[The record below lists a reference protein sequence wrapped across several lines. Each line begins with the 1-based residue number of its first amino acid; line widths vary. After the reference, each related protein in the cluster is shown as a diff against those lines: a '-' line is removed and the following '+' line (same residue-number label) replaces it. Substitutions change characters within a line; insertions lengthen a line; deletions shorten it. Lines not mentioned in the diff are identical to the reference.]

1 MRRAALAVLLAVS
14 AACAPP
20 PPVVVAPTA
29 PAHPDFVFPA
39 APAGTPPATLERL
52 DRAWRLLQSNDPAAA
67 EREFATLLRADRTF
81 APAVA
86 GQGYVELARRRTDEA
101 LAAFERATAATPA
114 YAPALVGRA
123 LTLLRAGRDDD
134 ALAAFEAALA
144 ADATLPDVATR
155 IELLRVQQLQDR
167 VSRAERAAAAGR
179 WDEARE
185 AYLSAI
191 AASPE
196 SPFLH
201 RDLAA
206 DGIAR
211 RPPRCGPRAR
221 AAGTGAGRATTR
233 ATIVIVADGPRGPR
247 RPAPG
252 RWRPTNAPRPSTRRR
267 TSTAAI
273 ARLRERA
280 RVAALPAEYHAIA
293 TAPAATRADL
303 AALLGVRLGAVLAA
317 APQRQ
322 TVVTDVRGHWAQ
334 QWIEATAR
342 SGAMEVFS
350 NYTFQPATRLRRAD
364 VADVVSRVLSLV
376 TSGRAAVRWDLSAVD
391 IADVPPG
398 HLAYPA
404 VRRAVAAGV
413 MRLDDGAFRPLQ
425 PVTGAEL
432 AGIIDRLEG
441 LRGAQ

>member
-1 MRRAALAVLLAVS
+1 MRRAALAVLIAVT

-20 PPVVVAPTA
+20 PPVVVAPTS
-29 PAHPDFVFPA
+29 PAHPDFVYPA
-39 APAGTPPATLERL
+39 AAPGTPPATLERL
-52 DRAWRLLQSNDPAAA
+52 DRGWRLLQSSDPAAA
-67 EREFATLLRADRTF
+67 EREFATLLRANRSF
-81 APAVA
+81 APALA
-86 GQGYVELARRRTDEA
+86 GQGYVELARRRSDEA
-101 LAAFERATAATPA
+101 LTAFDRAAAVAPG

-123 LTLLRAGRDDD
+123 LTLLGAGRDDD

-144 ADATLPDVATR
+144 ADATLPDVGTR

-167 VSRAERAAAAGR
+167 VSRGERAAAAGR

-185 AYLSAI
+185 AYLAAI

-201 RDLAA
+201 RDLARMELRA
-206 DGIAR
+206 ERFDAALDHARQALALDGEDARNHLIAAEVLEAGND
-211 RPPRCGPRAR
+211 PAGALAAYQR
-221 AAGTGAGRATTR
+221 AAA
-233 ATIVIVADGPRGPR
+233 IDS
-247 RPAPG
+247 APG
-252 RWRPTNAPRPSTRRR
+252 VSE
-267 TSTAAI
+267 AI

-280 RVAALPAEYHAIA
+280 RLAALPAEYHAIA
-293 TAPAATRADL
+293 TASTATRADL

-334 QWIEATAR
+334 QWIDAAAR
-342 SGAMEVFS
+342 SGAIEVFS
-350 NYTFQPATRLRRAD
+350 NYTFQPATPLRRAD
-364 VADVVSRVLSLV
+364 VAEVVSRVLSL
-376 TSGRAAVRWDLSAVD
+376 LSADSAAQRAEPTAVA

-413 MRLDDGAFRPLQ
+413 MRLDNGAFGPLQ

-432 AGIIDRLEG
+432 AGIVDRLES
-441 LRGAQ
+441 LRGAR

>member
-1 MRRAALAVLLAVS
+1 MAVT

-20 PPVVVAPTA
+20 PPVVVAPSA

-67 EREFATLLRADRTF
+67 ERELSTLLRADRSF
-81 APAVA
+81 APAMA

-101 LAAFERATAATPA
+101 LAAFDRAATAAPA

-155 IELLRVQQLQDR
+155 IELLRVQQLQER
-167 VSRAERAAAAGR
+167 VSRGERAAAAGR

-185 AYLSAI
+185 AYQAAI

-201 RDLAA
+201 RDLARMELRA
-206 DGIAR
+206 ERLAAALEHARQAMALDGED
-211 RPPRCGPRAR
+211 PRNLLIVAEVLEAGNDLPGALAAYQR
-221 AAGTGAGRATTR
+221 AAAIDASPG
-233 ATIVIVADGPRGPR
+233 VAE
-247 RPAPG
+247 
-252 RWRPTNAPRPSTRRR
+252 
-267 TSTAAI
+267 AI

-280 RVAALPAEYHAIA
+280 RLAALPAEYHAIA

-303 AALLGVRLGAVLAA
+303 AALLGVRLGDVLAS

-334 QWIEATAR
+334 QWIDATAR
-342 SGAMEVFS
+342 SGAIEVFS
-350 NYTFQPATRLRRAD
+350 NYTFQPATPLRRAD
-364 VADVVSRVLSLV
+364 VADVVSRVLSLLQP
-376 TSGRAAVRWDLSAVD
+376 GGGAARWDLAAVE

-413 MRLDDGAFRPLQ
+413 MRLDAGAFRPLQ

-432 AGIIDRLEG
+432 AGIVDRLEG
-441 LRGAQ
+441 VRGAR

>member
-1 MRRAALAVLLAVS
+1 VRRTALAVLLAVS

-39 APAGTPPATLERL
+39 APPGTPPATLERL

-81 APAVA
+81 APGLA

-114 YAPALVGRA
+114 YAPALVGRG

-144 ADATLPDVATR
+144 ADATLPEVATR

-185 AYLSAI
+185 AYLAAI

-201 RDLAA
+201 RDLARMELRA
-206 DGIAR
+206 ERPDAALDHAR
-211 RPPRCGPRAR
+211 QALALDDDDPRNHVTVAAVLEAGGDVPGALAAYER
-221 AAGTGAGRATTR
+221 AAAIDPSAD
-233 ATIVIVADGPRGPR
+233 VA
-247 RPAPG
+247 
-252 RWRPTNAPRPSTRRR
+252 
-267 TSTAAI
+267 AAI

-280 RVAALPAEYHAIA
+280 RLAALPAEYHAIA

-334 QWIEATAR
+334 QWIDAAAR

-350 NYTFQPATRLRRAD
+350 NYTFQPATPLRRAD
-364 VADVVSRVLSLV
+364 VAEVVSRVLSLV
-376 TSGRAAVRWDLSAVD
+376 TPGSAAMRWDLGAVD
-391 IADVPPG
+391 VADVPPG

-413 MRLDDGAFRPLQ
+413 MRLDNGAFRPLQ

-432 AGIIDRLEG
+432 AGIVDRLEG
-441 LRGAQ
+441 VRGAR